1 MYLKCLVSSS
11 AAGCPHVSERAPGVA
26 FKTNLPQHL
35 SAQQDEDDEWGYDD
49 EYEEDE
55 DHAKDLPLDDYGHVR
70 GIRFGLVWYDV
81 TTTQRSD
88 NNDGENNCNSGKQE
102 LARHALDT

>member
-1 MYLKCLVSSS
+1 M
-11 AAGCPHVSERAPGVA
+11 A